1 MSDETN
7 SNLGSRQSR
16 TAFQDSTKESI
27 ESNSGPVARADAK
40 VEDRAGLYVAIVAL
54 VIAAISL
61 GISLMQPAVTNAK
74 VENLQDRVQTAER
87 ESRVMQERWNDLKVE
102 LAKKGIA
109 VSDH

>member
-1 MSDETN
+1 MEPTKIAPDNLYNEPVTKIGDN
-7 SNLGSRQSR
+7 SPQANASV
-16 TAFQDSTKESI
+16 
-27 ESNSGPVARADAK
+27 N
-40 VEDRAGLYVAIVAL
+40 DRAGLYIAIVAL

-102 LAKKGIA
+102 LAKRGIST
-109 VSDH
+109 SDH